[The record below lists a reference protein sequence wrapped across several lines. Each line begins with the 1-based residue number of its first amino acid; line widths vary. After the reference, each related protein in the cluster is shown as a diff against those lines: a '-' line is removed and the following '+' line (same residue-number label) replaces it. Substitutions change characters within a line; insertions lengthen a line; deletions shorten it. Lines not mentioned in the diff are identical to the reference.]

1 MNVIAG
7 LRAITVAVGSA
18 TMVAGCAHQ
27 PPTYDT
33 VTAKCVD
40 HPPPTPD
47 EIRIMPTI
55 MLRDYYQLS
64 RRYSQE
70 LANATVIGYA
80 PDPCHAA
87 LAMKQVEFE
96 QELGYR

>member
-1 MNVIAG
+1 MKVFAG
-7 LRAITVAVGSA
+7 ITAIIGSA
-18 TMVAGCAHQ
+18 LIIAGCAHQ
-27 PPTYDT
+27 PRSYDA

-40 HPPPTPD
+40 HPPPTSD
-47 EIRIMPTI
+47 EMRKMPTG

-70 LANATVIGYA
+70 LANATVLGYE

-96 QELGYR
+96 QEIQYR